1 MALLKLKTELENAL
15 ARASKTSTKLH
26 APQESPAIFFKILVE
41 DEEIEEWWRFMTL
54 DCVVVGFCLWKERW
68 LRSCRTSQQTCHNI
82 PSYCNT
88 HVFRR
93 DIITYVR
100 LQRAHA
106 SGICCKS
113 AKQRNPSFE
122 MRSFCFLYIRFN
134 EQRKNDEKRKPQN
147 TYRVQKNVLSC
158 SCDTTMCNTPYKY
171 LQHLTTVYNILQLFS
186 CFSFVAWISL
196 LQGELSLHED
206 WFWSLEVLQQPPI
219 HTK

>member
-1 MALLKLKTELENAL
+1 
-15 ARASKTSTKLH
+15 
-26 APQESPAIFFKILVE
+26 
-41 DEEIEEWWRFMTL
+41 MTL

-93 DIITYVR
+93 DIHMSVCSELMLRGFAANQLNNEI
-100 LQRAHA
+100 LALKWGPFA
-106 SGICCKS
+106 FFISGS
-113 AKQRNPSFE
+113 MHNERMMRNANLKIRVVFKK
-122 MRSFCFLYIRFN
+122 MCFHVAATRRCAIHLT
-134 EQRKNDEKRKPQN
+134 N
-147 TYRVQKNVLSC
+147 TYNI
-158 SCDTTMCNTPYKY
+158 